1 MRDAKVTGGGPPTII
16 LKDWQEKFFSVLP
29 KVTIEGFNGIDNFK
43 SMTSSFSRYVEDT
56 KVIDTYSVER
66 PISNDD
72 RMAAVENPITGK
84 QGQKRKYESKCSDE
98 SYRIELISIERE
110 SLQVEK
116 ARNTIILDIS
126 NLLESL
132 VTLKKLKILSEN
144 QLLQEQ

>member
-72 RMAAVENPITGK
+72 RMAAG
-84 QGQKRKYESKCSDE
+84 SDE